1 MKYNVNIII
10 MSSNNTDIAFKFKTV
25 QTNAVRV
32 LFESLKNIL
41 SDVNFKAD
49 STGLK
54 LTAVDG
60 TTTAIVNLF
69 LHGNKFEEYIC
80 EDSINIGLNLAS
92 VFKILKGI
100 KNTDTISFTI
110 LKSDSN
116 NMVITSQNSDKR
128 AVIRSKIKLLDMDE
142 KIYNIP
148 DINFDSYITMPSS
161 DFQTYISDLSNISST
176 IEIKT
181 SPDNM
186 TMTAKG
192 DFAEQSVTINETN
205 DKKSD
210 TSNENRGL
218 YNIKYIQ
225 LFTKS
230 TNLCGTVEIYLK
242 TNYPLTIL
250 YNVANLGI
258 LKYCLAPI

>member
-1 MKYNVNIII
+1 MP
-10 MSSNNTDIAFKFKTV
+10 SNNSDVIFTFKTV
-25 QTNAVRV
+25 QTNAIRI

-60 TTTAIVNLF
+60 TTSAIVNLI
-69 LHGNKFEEYIC
+69 LYSEKFEEYIC
-80 EDSINIGLNLAS
+80 ENSINIGISLAS

-100 KNTDTISFTI
+100 KITDTISFTI
-110 LKSDSN
+110 LKSDPN
-116 NMVITSQNSDKR
+116 NMVLTCQNSDKR
-128 AVIRSKIKLLDMDE
+128 SVIRSKIKLLDMDE

-148 DINFDSYITMPSS
+148 DIHFDSYITMPSS
-161 DFQTYISDLSNISST
+161 DFQTYISDLSNISSE

-181 SPDNM
+181 NSDNM
-186 TMTAKG
+186 VMTAKG
-192 DFAEQSVTINETN
+192 DFAEQSITINETN
-205 DKKSD
+205 DKVADKK
-210 TSNENRGL
+210 NENNGV

-242 TNYPLTIL
+242 TNYPLTVL
-250 YNVANLGI
+250 YNVANLGV
-258 LKYCLAPI
+258 LKYCLAPIV

>member
-1 MKYNVNIII
+1 
-10 MSSNNTDIAFKFKTV
+10 MSSNNSDVIFTFKTV
-25 QTNAVRV
+25 QTNAIRI

-49 STGLK
+49 KSGLK
-54 LTAVDG
+54 LTAIDG
-60 TTTAIVNLF
+60 TSIAIVNLI
-69 LHGNKFEEYIC
+69 LNSEKFEEYIC
-80 EDSINIGLNLAS
+80 ENSINMGISLAS

-110 LKSDSN
+110 LKSDPT
-116 NMVITSQNSDKR
+116 NMLLISQNSDKR
-128 AVIRSKIKLLDMDE
+128 SVIRSKIKLLDMDE

-148 DINFDSYITMPSS
+148 DIHFDSYITMPSS
-161 DFQTYISDLSNISST
+161 DFQTYISDLSNISSE

-181 SPDNM
+181 NSDNM
-186 TMTAKG
+186 TMIAKG
-192 DFAEQSVTINETN
+192 DFAEQSITINETN
-205 DKKSD
+205 DKISD
-210 TSNENRGL
+210 KKNENSGL

-250 YNVANLGI
+250 YNVANLGV
-258 LKYCLAPI
+258 LKYCLAPV

>member
-1 MKYNVNIII
+1 MDVNNHSAIIF
-10 MSSNNTDIAFKFKTV
+10 SFKTV
-25 QTNAVRV
+25 QTNAIRV

-49 STGLK
+49 SSGIK

-69 LHGNKFEEYIC
+69 LHSEKFEEYIC
-80 EDSINIGLNLAS
+80 ENSINIGLNLAS

-110 LKSDSN
+110 LRTDMN
-116 NMVITSQNSDKR
+116 NMILTSQNSDKR
-128 AVIRSKIKLLDMDE
+128 AIIRSKIKLLDMDE

-148 DINFDSYITMPSS
+148 DIHFDSYITMPST
-161 DFQTYISDLSNISST
+161 DFQTYISDLSNIASE
-176 IEIKT
+176 IEIR
-181 SPDNM
+181 SSSNNM
-186 TMTAKG
+186 TMAAKG
-192 DFAEQSVTINETN
+192 DFAEQSITINETN
-205 DKKSD
+205 EKIPDNV
-210 TSNENRGL
+210 NEQSGIF
-218 YNIKYIQ
+218 NIKYIQ

-242 TNYPLTIL
+242 SLYPLTVL
-250 YNVANLGI
+250 YNVANLGV
-258 LKYCLAPI
+258 LKYCLAPKL

>member
-1 MKYNVNIII
+1 MDVNNQSAIIF
-10 MSSNNTDIAFKFKTV
+10 SFKTV

-49 STGLK
+49 SSGIK

-69 LHGNKFEEYIC
+69 LHSEKFEEYIC
-80 EDSINIGLNLAS
+80 ENSINIGLNLAS

-110 LKSDSN
+110 LRTDMN
-116 NMVITSQNSDKR
+116 NMILTSQNSDKR
-128 AVIRSKIKLLDMDE
+128 AIIRSKIRLLDMDE

-148 DINFDSYITMPSS
+148 DIHFDSYITMPST
-161 DFQTYISDLSNISST
+161 DFQTYISDLSNIASE
-176 IEIKT
+176 IEIR
-181 SPDNM
+181 SSSNNM

-192 DFAEQSVTINETN
+192 DFAEQSITINETN
-205 DKKSD
+205 DKIPD
-210 TSNENRGL
+210 NVNEQSGIF
-218 YNIKYIQ
+218 NIKYIQ

-242 TNYPLTIL
+242 SLYPLTIL
-250 YNVANLGI
+250 YNVANLGV
-258 LKYCLAPI
+258 LKYCLAPKI

>member
-1 MKYNVNIII
+1 
-10 MSSNNTDIAFKFKTV
+10 MSFTNSDVIFTFKTV
-25 QTNAVRV
+25 QTNAIRI

-60 TTTAIVNLF
+60 TTSAIVNLI
-69 LHGNKFEEYIC
+69 LYSEKFEEYIC
-80 EDSINIGLNLAS
+80 ENSINIGISLAS

-110 LKSDSN
+110 LKSDPN
-116 NMVITSQNSDKR
+116 NMVLTCQNSDKR
-128 AVIRSKIKLLDMDE
+128 SVIRSKIKLLDMDE

-148 DINFDSYITMPSS
+148 DIHFDSYITMPSS
-161 DFQTYISDLSNISST
+161 DFQTYISDLSNISSE

-181 SPDNM
+181 NSDNM
-186 TMTAKG
+186 VMTAKG
-192 DFAEQSVTINETN
+192 DFAEQSITINETN
-205 DKKSD
+205 DKVADKK
-210 TSNENRGL
+210 NENNGV

-242 TNYPLTIL
+242 TNYPLTVL
-250 YNVANLGI
+250 YNVANLGV
-258 LKYCLAPI
+258 LKYCLAPIV

>member
-1 MKYNVNIII
+1 
-10 MSSNNTDIAFKFKTV
+10 
-25 QTNAVRV
+25 
-32 LFESLKNIL
+32 
-41 SDVNFKAD
+41 
-49 STGLK
+49 
-54 LTAVDG
+54 
-60 TTTAIVNLF
+60 
-69 LHGNKFEEYIC
+69 
-80 EDSINIGLNLAS
+80 
-92 VFKILKGI
+92 
-100 KNTDTISFTI
+100 
-110 LKSDSN
+110 
-116 NMVITSQNSDKR
+116 
-128 AVIRSKIKLLDMDE
+128 
-142 KIYNIP
+142 
-148 DINFDSYITMPSS
+148 
-161 DFQTYISDLSNISST
+161 
-176 IEIKT
+176 
-181 SPDNM
+181 M

-230 TNLCGTVEIYLK
+230 TNLCGTVKIYLK